1 MSAPRSLRETQAAF
15 LDRVMRTG
23 GADPGRATLD
33 VPDARLGVYRD
44 MVLGGYRMMLSF
56 VHTESLRLLDHVLAE
71 APAADGAADRDALIA
86 RMIATTP
93 ASTHS
98 TREIADRWAWFFPE
112 AYPDLVAR
120 RPEVV
125 DIARIERAELH
136 ANYHP
141 DDPGHGATEDDAERI
156 RALDVDSFLATRVLR
171 APSATVLHLAYPAA
185 SVQDE
190 LRERRFPP
198 SPAPAPQTVAVSRSP
213 RTLLPVV
220 RVHDEHGAGLL
231 EASEPGAPVTLE
243 ALAERWISRLPEG
256 ARDVGEE
263 ALFRVFGETVLRA
276 LGDGFLRLAD

>member
-23 GADPGRATLD
+23 GADPGPAALD
-33 VPDARLGVYRD
+33 VPDARLAVYRD

-56 VHTESLRLLDHVLAE
+56 VHSGSLRLLDHVLAE
-71 APAADGAADRDALIA
+71 APAADGATDRDALIA
-86 RMIATTP
+86 KMIATTP

-98 TREIADRWAWFFPE
+98 TREIADRWAWFFPS

-120 RPEVV
+120 RPEIV
-125 DIARIERAELH
+125 DVARIERAELH

-141 DDPGHGATEDDAERI
+141 DDPGRGATEDDAERI
-156 RALDVDSFLATRVLR
+156 RALDVDAFLATRVLR
-171 APSATVLHLAYPAA
+171 APSASVLHLAYPAA
-185 SVQDE
+185 TVQEE

-220 RVHDEHGAGLL
+220 RVHDDPGAGLL
-231 EASEPGAPVTLE
+231 EASEPGAPLTLE
-243 ALAERWISRLPEG
+243 ALAERWISQLPPDDLQ
-256 ARDVGEE
+256 RGEE
-263 ALFRVFGETVLRA
+263 ALFRAFGETALRA
-276 LGDGFLRLAD
+276 LGDGFLRVAE